1 MVYTLFLKMGFFIA
15 PDLVGYY
22 TISIGLYAV
31 SPFAVY
37 LDIILVFF
45 NVIYSSKI
53 SYFYYRNQTCF
64 RLVLSI
70 TPQLDVM

>member
-37 LDIILVFF
+37 LDIILVFLMLY
-45 NVIYSSKI
+45 I
-53 SYFYYRNQTCF
+53 
-64 RLVLSI
+64 
-70 TPQLDVM
+70 PQK

>member
-53 SYFYYRNQTCF
+53 SYFYY
-64 RLVLSI
+64 
-70 TPQLDVM
+70 